1 MGVVR
6 GVVSSVCV
14 YVSVWCMFMVRRK
27 GTVTMGVG
35 VLGVC
40 VWYVVCEYVCCVYGL
55 GGCVVG

>member
-1 MGVVR
+1 M
-6 GVVSSVCV
+6 SSVCV